1 MEEKLALEV
10 AIPERQIVSN
20 VVDSVEIPSESGYMG
35 ILPGHA
41 ALITKLGYGVLSFTS
56 SGEKKSYVALHGGLM
71 EVLPGFVRVLADS
84 AEWAENVDLERAQ
97 KALDRATSMIQ
108 NQEIEVDVARATRSI
123 RRAEAR
129 LEAVRRSKETHG

>member
-1 MEEKLALEV
+1 MEEKLTLEV
-10 AIPERQIVSN
+10 AIPKRQMVSD

-56 SGEKKSYVALHGGLM
+56 GEKKNYIALHGGLV
-71 EVLPGFVRVLADS
+71 EVLPGFIRVLADS

-97 KALDRATSMIQ
+97 EALDRATSMIQ
-108 NQEIEVDVARATRSI
+108 NQEIEVDMARATRSI

-129 LEAVRRSKETHG
+129 LETVRRSRETHG

>member
-1 MEEKLALEV
+1 MEEKLTLAV
-10 AIPERQIVSN
+10 VIPKRQMVSD

-56 SGEKKSYVALHGGLM
+56 GEKKNHIALHGGLV

-84 AEWAENVDLERAQ
+84 AEWAENVDFERAQ

-108 NQEIEVDVARATRSI
+108 NQEIEVDMARATRSI

-129 LEAVRRSKETHG
+129 LETVRRSSETHG